1 MGTCIIGS
9 VSAVYVDNSGE
20 HLLKFNKRRKVVV
33 IGLVIRVRRKQV
45 WTRFHREMRLLAATD
60 GTIMNRLIIAED
72 NSDLA
77 RVLATMS
84 ERLGWSVQVTGD
96 GDEFLR
102 ALAQENTPA
111 LALIDINMPQRDG
124 IDVINGIV
132 ETNRPLRLR
141 FMTGGEISSILA
153 ARMIASARGLSVGRN
168 VHKPISLQ
176 DLRKVL
182 SEEEKELETLC
193 QTGDI
198 DAATSK

>member
-1 MGTCIIGS
+1 
-9 VSAVYVDNSGE
+9 
-20 HLLKFNKRRKVVV
+20 
-33 IGLVIRVRRKQV
+33 
-45 WTRFHREMRLLAATD
+45 
-60 GTIMNRLIIAED
+60 MNRLIIAED

-84 ERLGWSVQVTGD
+84 ERLGWSVQITGD
-96 GDEFLR
+96 GDEFLQ
-102 ALAQENTPA
+102 ALVKETEPV

-132 ETNRPLRLR
+132 DANRCIRLR

-168 VHKPISLQ
+168 VHKPISYQ

-182 SEEEKELETLC
+182 ADEQDELAAMYNGT
-193 QTGDI
+193 
-198 DAATSK
+198 ATSD

>member
-1 MGTCIIGS
+1 
-9 VSAVYVDNSGE
+9 
-20 HLLKFNKRRKVVV
+20 
-33 IGLVIRVRRKQV
+33 
-45 WTRFHREMRLLAATD
+45 
-60 GTIMNRLIIAED
+60 MNRLIIAED

-84 ERLGWSVQVTGD
+84 ERLGWSVQITGD
-96 GDEFLR
+96 GDEFLQ
-102 ALAQENTPA
+102 ALVQETGPV

-132 ETNRPLRLR
+132 EANRCIRLR

-168 VHKPISLQ
+168 VHKPISFQ

-182 SEEEKELETLC
+182 AEEQDELAALQKGT
-193 QTGDI
+193 
-198 DAATSK
+198 ATSD

>member
-1 MGTCIIGS
+1 M
-9 VSAVYVDNSGE
+9 
-20 HLLKFNKRRKVVV
+20 RRFWVVV
-33 IGLVIRVRRKQV
+33 GLVIRVWRKQV

-102 ALAQENTPA
+102 ALAQQTTPA

-168 VHKPISLQ
+168 VHKPISLE

-182 SEEEKELETLC
+182 SEEEKELEALC
-193 QTGDI
+193 QTEDI